1 MLRPHTYVASS
12 TYARSR
18 RVSFVAPA
26 TIAMTKKTRM
36 MIYCPNCRRT
46 VFIATFAP
54 RLRKG
59 DWIKLRCR
67 RRLGRVRQ
75 KQCMLD
81 VWKQV
86 LTPDQREE
94 LGLRRERGVM
104 MNTHVY

>member
-1 MLRPHTYVASS
+1 MFRAHTYVASS
-12 TYARSR
+12 TYVPSR

-54 RLRKG
+54 RLGKG
-59 DWIKLRCR
+59 GWIKLWRR

-81 VWKQV
+81 VWMQV
-86 LTPDQREE
+86 LTSEQREE

-104 MNTHVY
+104 MDTHVY